1 MDYFNDVLITFL
13 GLVCVSCIAVY
24 AVSESSQISKLRYRK
39 YLNLCS
45 KDEQRSYGFGM
56 T

>member
-13 GLVCVSCIAVY
+13 DLDRGGSLTVY
-24 AVSESSQISKLRYRK
+24 AGSESSRIPSK

-45 KDEQRSYGFGM
+45 KNLTGLEEHEGD
-56 T
+56 